1 MKRIDENKFIDNT
14 TIIET
19 DIKDEVEKGFLEY
32 AMSVIVSRALPDLR
46 DGLKPVHR
54 RIIYAMNDLKITAD
68 SQHKKSARIV
78 GEVIGKYHPH
88 GDTSVYDAMV
98 RMAQDFSYRYP
109 LVDGHGNFGSIDGD
123 GAAAMRYTEARL
135 TKISSMLLKDI
146 DMNTVEFQ
154 ENYDATEIEPKY
166 LTSYFPNILVN
177 GATGIAVGMATNIPP
192 HNLREVNAAIIEF
205 IRNNNVTIQD
215 LLKHIKGP
223 DFPTGALMTSGSRTE
238 TAYLTGHGSITVR
251 AKIDV
256 ETGDK
261 EKDRIVVTEIPYQT
275 NKAKLIERIVEL
287 YRDKQIVGITDIR
300 DESNY
305 KGMRIVLEL
314 AKHTNTQIIITKL
327 FKFTNLQSNFSINML
342 ALNNGIPVVLNL
354 KQIINF
360 YVRHQ
365 IKMIVKRS
373 IFEQEKLAARSHILT
388 AISTALEDIDEIVE
402 IIKKSKTNEE
412 VFSKFESKYGFDAKQ
427 SKAIVDMRLGRLVG
441 LERVKIEEEIK
452 AIKSRLDELVKLIA
466 SQDLQNETL
475 IKQLQDISD
484 KYGDDRRTKIIDESI
499 IEIADEELIADSQ
512 IMITLSKNNYIR
524 RLSLDDFK
532 SQKRGGKG
540 VIINASAEDHIVMSR
555 VGRMKDEILFFTDK
569 GRVFRE
575 KAYNITQFTRT
586 SRGLPVVNFIE
597 TQKGE
602 KVTSIIPIK
611 TQTTKFEYLFMLT
624 ENGIAKRVK
633 TSDFARINRV
643 GKIAITLDEGDK
655 LISVVPVTGK
665 DNVLIGSKNGRIVK
679 VGQESFRSLS
689 RKSRGVKAINLVE
702 DDIVIGACSDY
713 KNKFIL
719 TISERG
725 IMKKT
730 LISEYSKIG
739 RGSKGVAGM
748 KINDKTGLFSTMI
761 PVRET
766 DELIMISNIG
776 KIVKIGLDEI
786 NVQSRNTSG
795 VKGIGLDT
803 DEVIT
808 STCIVWNKP
817 IKDGIQESLIEDI
830 VVDDTIEIAEI
841 DGLEMDEIDITD
853 LDNEL
858 ET

>member
-1 MKRIDENKFIDNT
+1 MKKNDENKFIDNT
-14 TIIET
+14 RIVEI
-19 DIKDEVEKGFLEY
+19 DIKDEVEKDFLEY

-54 RIIYAMNDLKITAD
+54 RIVYAMNNLKITAE

-88 GDTSVYDAMV
+88 GDSSVYDAMV

-135 TKISSMLLKDI
+135 TKISAMLLKDI
-146 DMNTVEFQ
+146 DMNTVKYV
-154 ENYDATEIEPKY
+154 ENYDATEIEPEY

-192 HNLREVNAAIIEF
+192 HNLREVNAAIIEY
-205 IRNNNVTIQD
+205 IKDNNVTITD

-223 DFPTGALMTSGSRTE
+223 DFPTGALMTSGPRTE

-256 ETGDK
+256 ETNDK
-261 EKDRIVVTEIPYQT
+261 EKDRIVITEIPYQT
-275 NKAKLIERIVEL
+275 NKTKLIERIVEL
-287 YRDKQIVGITDIR
+287 YRDKQIQGITDIR

-305 KGMRIVLEL
+305 KGIRVVLEL
-314 AKHTNTQIIITKL
+314 AKHTNTQLIITKL
-327 FKFTNLQSNFSINML
+327 YKFTNLQSNFSINML
-342 ALNNGIPVVLNL
+342 ALNKGIPVVLNL

-360 YVRHQ
+360 YVKHQ
-365 IKMIVKRS
+365 VEMIIRRS
-373 IFEQEKLAARSHILT
+373 KFEQEKLATRSHILV
-388 AISTALEDIDEIVE
+388 AVSVALDDIDNIVE

-412 VFSKFESKYGFDAKQ
+412 VFAKFEAKYKFDAKQ
-427 SKAIVDMRLGRLVG
+427 SRAIVDMRLGRLVG
-441 LERVKIEEEIK
+441 LERTKIEEEIK
-452 AIKSRLDELVKLIA
+452 QIKTRLDELEKLLA
-466 SQDLQNETL
+466 SKDLQNKTL
-475 IKQLQDISD
+475 IDQLQDISD
-484 KYGDDRRTKIIDESI
+484 KFGDDRRTKIIDESI
-499 IEIADEELIADSQ
+499 IEIADEELIADTQ
-512 IMITLSKNNYIR
+512 IMVTLSKNNYIR
-524 RLSLDDFK
+524 RLSLEDFR

-540 VIINASAEDHIVMSR
+540 VIINSSAEDHIVMSR

-597 TQKGE
+597 IQKGE
-602 KVTSIIPIK
+602 RVTSIVPIK
-611 TQTTKFEYLFMLT
+611 TQSTKFEFLFMLT
-624 ENGIAKRVK
+624 KNGIGKRVK
-633 TSDFARINRV
+633 TSDFARINKV
-643 GKIAITLDEGDK
+643 GKIAITLDEGDE

-679 VGQESFRSLS
+679 VGQENFRSLS
-689 RKSRGVKAINLVE
+689 RKSRGVKAINLVT

-713 KNKFIL
+713 KNEYIL

-730 LISEYSKIG
+730 LITEYSKIG

-748 KINDKTGLFSTMI
+748 KINDKTGLFSTMM
-761 PVRET
+761 PVRES

-795 VKGIGLDT
+795 VKGISLEK
-803 DEVIT
+803 DEIIT
-808 STCIVWNKP
+808 STTIVWNKAV
-817 IKDGIQESLIEDI
+817 KEGIMESLIEDE
-830 VVDDTIEIAEI
+830 VVDDTIEISIGDEEI
-841 DGLEMDEIDITD
+841 SDEDSNIESDT
-853 LDNEL
+853 E
-858 ET
+858 E